1 MVWSFEKEIKL
12 AEKNGNWVRLYCL
25 LQAVRHLNE
34 TQWKRFIDGNS
45 TNQQLLDDNLLGL
58 LNYIL
63 KMDPETIYWPKVSQK
78 VKDELE
84 KGGLNIEL
92 EDLSFTLHGKPLTE
106 EPW

>member
-1 MVWSFEKEIKL
+1 MKKKL
-12 AEKNGNWVRLYCL
+12 NLRKKWELGSSILP

-92 EDLSFTLHGKPLTE
+92 EDLSFTFHGKPLTE
-106 EPW
+106 EPCE